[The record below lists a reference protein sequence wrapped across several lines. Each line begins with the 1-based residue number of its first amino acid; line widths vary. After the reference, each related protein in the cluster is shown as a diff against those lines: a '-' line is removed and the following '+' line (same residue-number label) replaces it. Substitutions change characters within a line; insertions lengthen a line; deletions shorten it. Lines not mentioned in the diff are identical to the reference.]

1 MSGPP
6 PRQEGFPAASVLLTV
21 DEMYRA
27 DAAATAAG
35 VSGETLMENAG
46 RAVADAIV
54 ARWKACPVAILCGP
68 GNNGG
73 DGFVMARLLSDAGWP
88 VRLALLGD
96 RERLKGD
103 ARIHADRWGGPVETL
118 STGVLDGAELVVD
131 ALFGA
136 GLARPLAGTAAEI
149 VAAVAAHGLPCVAVD
164 VPSGV
169 HGDTGAI
176 LGTAAPANLTVTFF
190 RRKPGHLLLPG
201 RQLCG
206 ELMVADIGI
215 PEPVLDDIAPAQAAN
230 GPDLWL
236 EGFPWPRFDQHK
248 YSRGHAL
255 VVGGSGMT
263 GAARLAAAAARR
275 AGAGVVTVL
284 SPPDS
289 LMIYRASQ
297 VGALVARLDDV
308 EALADRLADPRSH
321 AVLLG
326 PGNGLKP
333 ETRDNVLAALAAG
346 KPVVLD
352 ADALTVFGGDPADLF
367 GAITGSCLLTPHEGE
382 FAGLFPS
389 IPGTGKLERA
399 RTAAQHSGAVVL
411 LKGPDTVIAAPDGR
425 AVVNSNAPPDL
436 ATAGSGDVLSGIAV
450 ALMAQG
456 MAPFEAGCCA
466 AWLHGQAATLQGPGL
481 IAEDLPDML
490 PAVLSAL
497 RNRTT

>member
-1 MSGPP
+1 MSGPA
-6 PRQEGFPAASVLLTV
+6 PRRGEFPAGSVLLTV

-27 DAAATAAG
+27 DAAAMAAG

-46 RAVADAIV
+46 RAIADAIA

-73 DGFVMARLLSDAGWP
+73 DGFVLARLLSQAGWT
-88 VRLALLGD
+88 VRVALLGD

-103 ARIHADRWGGPVETL
+103 ARIHADRWSGPVETL
-118 STGVLDGAELVVD
+118 SAGVLEGAQLVVD

-136 GLARPLAGTAAEI
+136 GLARPLTGAAAEV
-149 VAAVAAHGLPCVAVD
+149 VAAVVARGLACVAVD

-169 HGDTGAI
+169 DGDTGAI
-176 LGTAAPANLTVTFF
+176 LGTAAAANLTVTFF
-190 RRKPGHLLLPG
+190 RRKPGHLLFPG

-206 ELMVADIGI
+206 EVMVVDIGI
-215 PEPVLDDIAPAQAAN
+215 PESVLDDIAPAQAAN

-236 EGFPWPRFDQHK
+236 EEFPWPRFDQHK

-289 LMIYRASQ
+289 LMIYRTSQ
-297 VGALVARLDDV
+297 VGTLVARLDDAQ
-308 EALADRLADPRSH
+308 ALADRLADPRSH

-326 PGNGLKP
+326 PGNGVKP
-333 ETRDNVLAALAAG
+333 ETRANVMAALAAE
-346 KPVVLD
+346 KPTVLD
-352 ADALTVFGGDPADLF
+352 ADALTVFGDDPADLF
-367 GAITGSCLLTPHEGE
+367 GAIAGPCLMTPHDGE
-382 FAGLFPS
+382 YARLFPS
-389 IPGTGKLERA
+389 LSGTGKLDRA
-399 RTAAQHSGAVVL
+399 RHAAQGSGAVVL

-425 AVVNSNAPPDL
+425 AVVNSNARPNL

-450 ALMAQG
+450 GLMAQG
-456 MAPFEAGCCA
+456 MTPFKAGSCA
-466 AWLHGQAATLQGPGL
+466 AWLHGEAATLRGPGL
-481 IAEDLPDML
+481 IAEDLPDTL
-490 PAVLSAL
+490 PAVLAAL
-497 RNRTT
+497 WGKTT